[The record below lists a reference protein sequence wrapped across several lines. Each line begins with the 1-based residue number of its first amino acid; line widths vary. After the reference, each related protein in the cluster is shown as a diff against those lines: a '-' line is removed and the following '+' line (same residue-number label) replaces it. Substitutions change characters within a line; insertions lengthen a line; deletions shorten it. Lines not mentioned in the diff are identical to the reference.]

1 MRTLLVCALA
11 TSLVGCS
18 CYAPQTGYDT
28 CTSPSDYTCFNGT
41 SYNGT
46 SYNGTSYDRT
56 SLDQT
61 TIDQDVA
68 ILNQDSQKPKS
79 SIAARKAKPFYAREH
94 KRTQIVL
101 DMAKPAT
108 TAAKVEPAAPSQPAE
123 TSDAATAK
131 AALSG
136 ETTASLP

>member
-28 CTSPSDYTCFNGT
+28 CTSPSDYTCF
-41 SYNGT
+41 
-46 SYNGTSYDRT
+46 NGTSYDRT